1 VGGSVRF
8 DGSNLFG
15 VDKKYRYLPLY
26 SVSGLWR
33 LSEESFL
40 EEVKWLDD
48 LLIRT
53 SYGLQGNIDKSTSPF
68 ILGRYSESSLLP
80 NSYERTIT
88 IESPPNNTLRW
99 EKTHAFN
106 VGFESSAFNQ
116 GISLSANYY
125 YRYGVDLIAPQSLSL
140 ETGFYTTMHNWAS
153 IRNQGI
159 EVSAGSRN
167 IHTKTFSW
175 FTNINISY
183 NVNKVLKDNIPENRT
198 TPSREGYPVG
208 AIFGY
213 KYGGLDNDGYPL
225 FITPSG
231 ERLNAKDYFQLE
243 LSGPD
248 VKTKL
253 TAAQQ
258 RELYYYIGTSEPP
271 VSGGFTNTFRV
282 KAFELSINCIFNL
295 GQYVQ
300 VPPSY
305 SLTAYDRGLN
315 SNRDILSRWTPENQQ
330 TAFPSLITENKR
342 KEEFRGFSYYSYDN
356 SFDLWIKKNDYMR
369 VQNIRL
375 AYDLPESFNRI
386 FHIHS
391 GILSLEARNLLVIAS
406 DYKNFLDPETMGN
419 PSAQPIPKTIIFS
432 LNLNF

>member
-33 LSEESFL
+33 LSEEPFL
-40 EEVKWLDD
+40 KEINWLDN
-48 LLIRT
+48 LLVRT

-68 ILGRYSESSLLP
+68 ILGRYSEIALLP
-80 NSYERTIT
+80 GSSEQTIV
-88 IESPPNNTLRW
+88 IESPPNSKLRW
-99 EKTHAFN
+99 EKTHSFN
-106 VGFESSAFNQ
+106 AGLEGSAFNQ

-140 ETGFYTTMHNWAS
+140 ESGFYTTMHNWAS
-153 IRNQGI
+153 IMNQGVEI
-159 EVSAGSRN
+159 SIGSRN
-167 IHTKTFSW
+167 IHTNTFSW
-175 FTNINISY
+175 FTNVNLSY
-183 NVNKVLKDNIPENRT
+183 NVNKVLKDNIAENAT

-213 KYGGLDNDGYPL
+213 KYGGLDNEGYPL
-225 FITPSG
+225 FITRDG
-231 ERLNAKDYFQLE
+231 EKLNAKDYFQLE
-243 LSGPD
+243 LAGPD
-248 VKTKL
+248 VKTDL

-271 VSGGFTNTFRV
+271 VSGGLTNTFRV
-282 KAFELSINCIFNL
+282 KAFELGINCIFNL

-315 SNRDILSRWTPENQQ
+315 SNRDILARWTQENQQ
-330 TAFPSLITENKR
+330 SIFPALITEN
-342 KEEFRGFSYYSYDN
+342 
-356 SFDLWIKKNDYMR
+356 
-369 VQNIRL
+369 
-375 AYDLPESFNRI
+375 
-386 FHIHS
+386 
-391 GILSLEARNLLVIAS
+391 
-406 DYKNFLDPETMGN
+406 
-419 PSAQPIPKTIIFS
+419 
-432 LNLNF
+432 